1 LSDLVRV
8 RKWEDF
14 KSLVAKLKPE
24 SIVYSIDQHG
34 MSETKELTA
43 LRLILLAKNG
53 YYIYLDFPKGKEN
66 ILRETRIPIRKD
78 KNGIRCL
85 EDEDIKQFIEK
96 EFGKGLP
103 VFSFW
108 TI

>member
-1 LSDLVRV
+1 MSDLIRV
-8 RKWEDF
+8 GGWEDF

-24 SIVYSIDQHG
+24 SIVYSIDQHV
-34 MSETKELTA
+34 MSQTKELTA
-43 LRLILLAKNG
+43 LRMILLAKNG
-53 YYIYLDFPKGKEN
+53 YSVFLDFPKGKEN
-66 ILRETRIPIRKD
+66 MLRETRIPIRKD

-96 EFGKGLP
+96 EFGKDLP
-103 VFSFW
+103 IFSFW

>member
-1 LSDLVRV
+1 LNDLIRI
-8 RKWEDF
+8 RKWENF
-14 KSLVAKLKPE
+14 KNLVSKLKPE

-34 MSETKELTA
+34 MSQTKELTA
-43 LRLILLAKNG
+43 LRMILLAKNG
-53 YYIYLDFPKGKEN
+53 YYIYLDFPKGLEN
-66 ILRETRIPIRKD
+66 KLRETGIPIRKD

-96 EFGKGLP
+96 EFGKDLP

-108 TI
+108 TT